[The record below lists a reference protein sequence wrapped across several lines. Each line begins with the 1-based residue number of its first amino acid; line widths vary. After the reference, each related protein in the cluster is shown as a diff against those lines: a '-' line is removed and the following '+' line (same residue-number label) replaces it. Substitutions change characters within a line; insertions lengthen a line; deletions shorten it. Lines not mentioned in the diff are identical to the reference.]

1 MDVDELILA
10 SADAAMTFIGTE
22 RYTQLTETGLGLVAD
37 ELRKHIEPSA
47 RPGLLIVAFPRIT
60 NVRDPIGFMLVQE
73 GRTILAW
80 SVGVLRPRSD
90 SVVLPIA
97 TGDQIAHIA
106 TIPKTW
112 RQPEKFVL
120 DLVGPP
126 TYHVE
131 VFNEGNMSGLLNLA
145 RSIASGA
152 APLS

>member
-1 MDVDELILA
+1 MDTDELILA
-10 SADAAMTFIGTE
+10 SANAAVSFIGTE
-22 RYTQLTETGLGLVAD
+22 RYKQLTETGLSLVAD
-37 ELRKHIEPSA
+37 ELRRHIEPSS
-47 RPGLLIVAFPRIT
+47 RPGLLIVAFPRIA
-60 NVRDPIGFMLVQE
+60 NVRDPAGFMLVQE

-90 SVVLPIA
+90 SVVLPIT
-97 TGDQIAHIA
+97 TGDQIAHTA

-145 RSIASGA
+145 RMFACGA
-152 APLS
+152 AQLS